1 MSGLLLKDFYTLLKQ
16 MKVFLVI
23 LIVWACIPGFGASSF
38 AIVYASIMP
47 LTALAYDERCKWNQL
62 AAMMPY
68 SVCAL
73 VISKYALGYALSLGA
88 AVLAL
93 IAQLVFA
100 FAQGQPFSVESLMTI
115 PLALLLS
122 TWILSFSLPLVF
134 RLGVEKGRLFLM
146 ALIAVFAVGSVSL
159 GNETINLLAKIPLDF
174 SSALAAAIVLT
185 VVINLLSIWLSQ
197 RFYLQK
203 R

>member
-23 LIVWACIPGFGASSF
+23 LIIWACIPGLGASSF

-68 SVCAL
+68 STRAL
-73 VISKYALGYALSLGA
+73 VVSKYVLGYVLSFCA

-93 IAQLVFA
+93 VAQLVFA
-100 FAQGQPFSVESLMTI
+100 LVQGEAFSAESLMTI

-122 TWILSFSLPLVF
+122 TWVLSLSLPLVF

-159 GNETINLLAKIPLDF
+159 GNETIDLLAKLTLDF
-174 SSALAAAIVLT
+174 SSALAAATALT
-185 VVINLLSIWLSQ
+185 VAMNLVSIWLSQ
-197 RFYLQK
+197 RFYLRK